1 MTLSD
6 PIADLL
12 TRIRNAFK
20 AKKRIVEVPSSN
32 LKKEIVEILKNHH
45 FIRDYEVIEDNK
57 QNILKI
63 YLKYINDLPSISGL
77 ERISAPGLRIY
88 AGKNEL
94 PRVKNGLGILIVST
108 SKGIMTDKKARQL
121 GIGGELICKIW

>member
-1 MTLSD
+1 M
-6 PIADLL
+6 
-12 TRIRNAFK
+12 K
-20 AKKRIVEVPSSN
+20 V
-32 LKKEIVEILKNHH
+32 
-45 FIRDYEVIEDNK
+45 
-57 QNILKI
+57 
-63 YLKYINDLPSISGL
+63 YLKYINGLPSISGL